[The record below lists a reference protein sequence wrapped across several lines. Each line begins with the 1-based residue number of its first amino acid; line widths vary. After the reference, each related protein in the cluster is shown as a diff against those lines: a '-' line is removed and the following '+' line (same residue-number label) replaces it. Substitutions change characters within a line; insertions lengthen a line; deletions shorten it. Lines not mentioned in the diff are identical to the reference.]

1 MDIKRKGRVSGV
13 SQVAMVK
20 NVRKGKLYL
29 WKFNIL
35 MMTMKAKKTKKNQ

>member
-1 MDIKRKGRVSGV
+1 LNSPKLITNVGELMDIKRKGRVSGV

-29 WKFNIL
+29 
-35 MMTMKAKKTKKNQ
+35 